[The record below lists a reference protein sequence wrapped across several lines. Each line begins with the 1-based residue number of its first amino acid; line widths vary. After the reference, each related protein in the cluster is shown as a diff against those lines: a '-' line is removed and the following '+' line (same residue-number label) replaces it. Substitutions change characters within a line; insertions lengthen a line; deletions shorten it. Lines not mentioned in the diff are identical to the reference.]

1 VGRRR
6 KRRPGEPDRA
16 AVLLVDKEVGPTSHD
31 VVQAVRRVSGQS
43 RVGHTGTLDPAA
55 TGVLVVCLGRATKL
69 VPFLQAGTKTYA
81 ARMVLGVETDSQ
93 DAQGEVVARTSA
105 AHVDERRF
113 CEVLTRFQGE
123 LDQVPPMVSALKVD
137 GERLHELARRG
148 ETVEREARHVTV
160 HDLLLDAWEPGDDP
174 DHPEASFLVTCSAGT
189 YVRTIAHDV
198 GAALGVG
205 GSLTALRRVAN
216 GPFTVDE
223 AHTLDEV
230 RSAAERG
237 GLDEVLLDPLAAVSR
252 ALPTVE
258 VDDDDLVRRLTH
270 GAKLPAG
277 HLAPVRDAGDTGPV
291 AVRSGDHLVGVYAGS
306 GPEARAELVW
316 LRPEELDAA
325 PHPRPEGA

>member
-1 VGRRR
+1 
-6 KRRPGEPDRA
+6 
-16 AVLLVDKEVGPTSHD
+16 
-31 VVQAVRRVSGQS
+31 
-43 RVGHTGTLDPAA
+43 
-55 TGVLVVCLGRATKL
+55 
-69 VPFLQAGTKTYA
+69 
-81 ARMVLGVETDSQ
+81 
-93 DAQGEVVARTSA
+93 
-105 AHVDERRF
+105 
-113 CEVLTRFQGE
+113 
-123 LDQVPPMVSALKVD
+123 
-137 GERLHELARRG
+137 
-148 ETVEREARHVTV
+148 
-160 HDLLLDAWEPGDDP
+160 
-174 DHPEASFLVTCSAGT
+174 VTCSAGT

-252 ALPTVE
+252 ALPTVA

-277 HLAPVRDAGDTGPV
+277 HLAPVRDAGDAGPV

-316 LRPEELDAA
+316 LRPEELDAT